1 LTVAVAPADDVDLE
15 RRFGGLRRLYG
26 DAGYVRLRA
35 ARVAV
40 VGLGGVGSW
49 AAEALVRCGVAGLVL
64 IDLDHVAESNINRQV
79 QALGATLGQSK
90 AQALRERFADIHPGC
105 EVHCVEDF
113 VEPGNWPA
121 LLPVPVDAVVDACD
135 QVRAK
140 LALAAWSIDSR
151 VPVVCVG
158 AAGGK
163 RQAQRIEIDD
173 LAAASH
179 DPLLASLR
187 QRLRK
192 EGRAPRQG
200 PVGLRCVFSRESVL
214 APQDACAS
222 DGTAASVDGS
232 LNCHGYGSSVMVTAS
247 FGMAAA
253 GEVVSL
259 LLAAR
264 GAGAAQ
270 RPGTATGG

>member
-1 LTVAVAPADDVDLE
+1 LTPAAQSPLDADLE

-26 DAGYVRLRA
+26 DVGYARLRA

-49 AAEALVRCGVAGLVL
+49 AAEALARCGVAALVL
-64 IDLDHVAESNINRQV
+64 IDLDHVSESNINRQV
-79 QALGATLGQSK
+79 QALGATLGQAK
-90 AQALRERFADIHPGC
+90 AEALRQRFADIHPAC
-105 EVHCVEDF
+105 DVHCVEAF

-121 LLPVPVDAVVDACD
+121 LLPMPVDAVVDACD

-140 LALAAWSIDSR
+140 LVLAAWGLATK

-163 RQAQRIEIDD
+163 RLAQRIEVDD
-173 LAAASH
+173 LAAATH

-192 EGRAPRQG
+192 EASAARQG
-200 PVGLRCVFSRESVL
+200 PIGLRCVFSRESV
-214 APQDACAS
+214 APPDASCAA
-222 DGTAASVDGS
+222 DGANVANAVVDGS

-253 GEVVSL
+253 GEAVAK
-259 LLAAR
+259 LLAR
-264 GAGAAQ
+264 QSIAG
-270 RPGTATGG
+270 P